1 MRPSPKTSLPP
12 GTLDPRRSRQRMV
25 RELRRSG
32 ITDEAVLQAMAA
44 VPRHLFVEEALRV
57 QAYEDIRL
65 PIGYGQTISQPST
78 VALMTQCLEAR
89 PGMRVLEIGTG
100 SGYQAAVLAV
110 MGCRVYSMERI
121 AGLYRAT
128 RNLLRQLSLRAIHMV
143 QGDGTLGLP
152 AAAPFERI
160 IVTAGGPEIPQP
172 LVRQLADGGILL
184 IPVGD
189 KPRTQRLLRVERRAG
204 RFLTDNL
211 GPAHFVDLV
220 GSHGW

>member
-1 MRPSPKTSLPP
+1 M
-12 GTLDPRRSRQRMV
+12 LDPRRSRQRMV
-25 RELRRSG
+25 QELKRSG
-32 ITDEAVLQAMAA
+32 ITDAAVLQAMAV

-78 VALMTQCLEAR
+78 VALMTQRLEAQ

-110 MGCRVYSMERI
+110 MGCRVYTIERI
-121 AGLYRAT
+121 AELYHAT
-128 RNLLRQLSLRAIHMV
+128 RNLLQQLSLRAIYMV
-143 QGDGTLGLP
+143 RGDGTLGLP

-172 LVRQLADGGILL
+172 LLQQLAEGGILL

-189 KPRTQRLLRVERRAG
+189 KPRTQRLLRVQRRAG
-204 RFLTDNL
+204 RFLTENL
-211 GPAHFVDLV
+211 GPANFVDLV

>member
-32 ITDEAVLQAMAA
+32 ITDEAVLQAMAD

-110 MGCRVYSMERI
+110 MGCRVYSIERI

-160 IVTAGGPEIPQP
+160 IVTAGGPEIPRP

-204 RFLTDNL
+204 RVLTDNL

>member
-32 ITDEAVLQAMAA
+32 ITDEAVLQAMAD
-44 VPRHLFVEEALRV
+44 VPRHLFVEEALRA

-110 MGCRVYSMERI
+110 MGCRVYSIERI

-204 RFLTDNL
+204 RVLTDNL
-211 GPAHFVDLV
+211 GPVHFVDLV

>member
-1 MRPSPKTSLPP
+1 M
-12 GTLDPRRSRQRMV
+12 LDPRRSRQRMV
-25 RELRRSG
+25 QELRRSG
-32 ITDEAVLQAMAA
+32 ITDEAVLQAMAG

-78 VALMTQCLEAR
+78 VALMTQNLEVR

-110 MGCRVYSMERI
+110 MGCRVYTVERI
-121 AGLYRAT
+121 AELYHAT
-128 RNLLRQLSLRAIHMV
+128 RNLLQQLSLRAIYMV
-143 QGDGTLGLP
+143 RGDGTLGLP

-160 IVTAGGPEIPQP
+160 IVTAGGPEVPQP
-172 LVRQLADGGILL
+172 LLQQLAEGGILL

-189 KPRTQRLLRVERRAG
+189 KPRTQRLLRVHRRAG
-204 RFLTDNL
+204 RFLTENL
-211 GPAHFVDLV
+211 GPANFVDLV

>member
-1 MRPSPKTSLPP
+1 M
-12 GTLDPRRSRQRMV
+12 LDPRRSRQRMV
-25 RELRRSG
+25 QELKRSG
-32 ITDEAVLQAMAA
+32 ITDEAVLQAMGT

-78 VALMTQCLEAR
+78 VALMTQRLEAR

-110 MGCRVYSMERI
+110 MGCRVYTVERL
-121 AGLYRAT
+121 AELYHVT
-128 RNLLRQLSLRAIHMV
+128 RNLLQQLSLRAIPMV
-143 QGDGTLGLP
+143 RGDGTLGLP

-160 IVTAGGPEIPQP
+160 IVTAGGPEIPHP
-172 LVRQLADGGILL
+172 LLEQLAEGGILL

-189 KPRTQRLLRVERRAG
+189 KPRTQCLLRVRRRAG
-204 RFLTDNL
+204 RFLTENL
-211 GPAHFVDLV
+211 GPANFVDLV

>member
-1 MRPSPKTSLPP
+1 M
-12 GTLDPRRSRQRMV
+12 LDPRRSRQRMV
-25 RELRRSG
+25 QELKRSG
-32 ITDEAVLQAMAA
+32 ITDAAVLQAMAV
-44 VPRHLFVEEALRV
+44 VPRQLFVEEALRV

-78 VALMTQCLEAR
+78 VALMTQRLEAR

-110 MGCRVYSMERI
+110 MGCRVYTIERI
-121 AGLYRAT
+121 AELYHAT
-128 RNLLRQLSLRAIHMV
+128 RNLLQQLSLRAIYMV
-143 QGDGTLGLP
+143 RGDGTLGLP

-172 LVRQLADGGILL
+172 LLQQLAEGGILL

-189 KPRTQRLLRVERRAG
+189 KPRTQRLLRVQRRAG
-204 RFLTDNL
+204 RFLTENL
-211 GPAHFVDLV
+211 GPANFVDLV

>member
-1 MRPSPKTSLPP
+1 
-12 GTLDPRRSRQRMV
+12 MV
-25 RELRRSG
+25 QELKRSG
-32 ITDEAVLQAMAA
+32 ITDEAVLQAMGT

-78 VALMTQCLEAR
+78 VALMTQRLEAR

-110 MGCRVYSMERI
+110 MGCRVYTVERL
-121 AGLYRAT
+121 AELYHVT
-128 RNLLRQLSLRAIHMV
+128 RNLLQQLSLRAIYMV
-143 QGDGTLGLP
+143 RGDGTLGLP

-160 IVTAGGPEIPQP
+160 IVTAGGPEVPQP
-172 LVRQLADGGILL
+172 LLQQLAEGGILL

-189 KPRTQRLLRVERRAG
+189 KPRTQRLLRVHRRAG
-204 RFLTDNL
+204 RFLTENL
-211 GPAHFVDLV
+211 GPANFVDLV

>member
-32 ITDEAVLQAMAA
+32 ITDEAVLQAMAD
-44 VPRHLFVEEALRV
+44 VPRHLFVEEALRA

-110 MGCRVYSMERI
+110 MGCRVYSIERI

-143 QGDGTLGLP
+143 HGDGTLGLP

-204 RFLTDNL
+204 RVLTDNL

>member
-1 MRPSPKTSLPP
+1 M
-12 GTLDPRRSRQRMV
+12 LDPRRSRQRMV
-25 RELRRSG
+25 QELKRSG
-32 ITDEAVLQAMAA
+32 ITDAAVLQAMAV

-78 VALMTQCLEAR
+78 VALMTQRLEAR

-110 MGCRVYSMERI
+110 MGCRVYTIERI
-121 AGLYRAT
+121 AELYHAT
-128 RNLLRQLSLRAIHMV
+128 RNLLQQLSLRAIYMV
-143 QGDGTLGLP
+143 RGDGTLGLP

-160 IVTAGGPEIPQP
+160 IVTAGGPEIPHP
-172 LVRQLADGGILL
+172 LLQQLAEGGILL

-189 KPRTQRLLRVERRAG
+189 KPRTQRLLRVQRRAG
-204 RFLTDNL
+204 RFLTENL
-211 GPAHFVDLV
+211 GPANFVDLV

>member
-1 MRPSPKTSLPP
+1 M
-12 GTLDPRRSRQRMV
+12 LDPRRSRQRMV
-25 RELRRSG
+25 QELKRSG
-32 ITDEAVLQAMAA
+32 ITDAAVLQAMAV

-78 VALMTQCLEAR
+78 VALMTQRLEAR

-110 MGCRVYSMERI
+110 MGCRVYTIERI
-121 AGLYRAT
+121 AELYHAT
-128 RNLLRQLSLRAIHMV
+128 RNLLQQLSLRAIYMV
-143 QGDGTLGLP
+143 RGDGTLGLP

-172 LVRQLADGGILL
+172 RLQQLAEGGILL

-189 KPRTQRLLRVERRAG
+189 KPRTQRLLRVQRRAG
-204 RFLTDNL
+204 RFLTENL
-211 GPAHFVDLV
+211 GPANFVDLV

>member
-1 MRPSPKTSLPP
+1 MRQSPKTSLPP

-32 ITDEAVLQAMAA
+32 ITDEAVLQAMAD
-44 VPRHLFVEEALRV
+44 VPRHLFVEEALRA

-110 MGCRVYSMERI
+110 MGCRVYSIERI

-204 RFLTDNL
+204 RVLTDNL

>member
-32 ITDEAVLQAMAA
+32 ITDEAVLQAMAD
-44 VPRHLFVEEALRV
+44 VPRHLFVEEALRA

-110 MGCRVYSMERI
+110 MGCRVYSIERI

-204 RFLTDNL
+204 RVLTDNL

>member
-32 ITDEAVLQAMAA
+32 ITDEAVLQAMAD
-44 VPRHLFVEEALRV
+44 VPRHLFVEEALRA

-110 MGCRVYSMERI
+110 MGCRVYSIERI
-121 AGLYRAT
+121 AGMYRAT

-160 IVTAGGPEIPQP
+160 IVTAGGPEIPRP

-204 RFLTDNL
+204 RVLTDNL

>member
-32 ITDEAVLQAMAA
+32 ITDEAVLQAMAD
-44 VPRHLFVEEALRV
+44 VPRHLFVEEALRA

-78 VALMTQCLEAR
+78 VALMTQCLEAL

-110 MGCRVYSMERI
+110 MGCRVYSIERI

-160 IVTAGGPEIPQP
+160 IVTAGGPEIPRP

-204 RFLTDNL
+204 RVLTDNL

>member
-1 MRPSPKTSLPP
+1 M
-12 GTLDPRRSRQRMV
+12 LDPRRSRQRMV
-25 RELRRSG
+25 QELKRSG
-32 ITDEAVLQAMAA
+32 ITDAAVLQAMAV

-78 VALMTQCLEAR
+78 VALMTQRLEAR

-110 MGCRVYSMERI
+110 MGCRVYTIERI
-121 AGLYRAT
+121 AELYHAT
-128 RNLLRQLSLRAIHMV
+128 RNLLQQLSLRDIYMV
-143 QGDGTLGLP
+143 RGDGTLGLP

-172 LVRQLADGGILL
+172 LLQQLAEGGILL

-189 KPRTQRLLRVERRAG
+189 KPRTQRLLRVQRRAG
-204 RFLTDNL
+204 RFLTENL
-211 GPAHFVDLV
+211 GPANFVDLV

>member
-32 ITDEAVLQAMAA
+32 ITDEAVLQAMAD
-44 VPRHLFVEEALRV
+44 VPRHLFVEEALRA

-110 MGCRVYSMERI
+110 MGCRVYSIERI

-204 RFLTDNL
+204 RVLTDNL
-211 GPAHFVDLV
+211 GPAHFVELV
-220 GSHGW
+220 GRHGW

>member
-1 MRPSPKTSLPP
+1 
-12 GTLDPRRSRQRMV
+12 MV
-25 RELRRSG
+25 RDLKRSG
-32 ITDEAVLQAMAA
+32 ITDDAVLQAMAV

-65 PIGYGQTISQPST
+65 PIGYGQTLSQPST
-78 VALMTQCLEAR
+78 VALMTQRLEVL

-110 MGCRVYSMERI
+110 MGCRVYSIERI

-152 AAAPFERI
+152 TAAPFERI
-160 IVTAGGPEIPQP
+160 IVTAGGPEIPRP
-172 LVRQLADGGILL
+172 LLQQLADGGILL

-189 KPRTQRLLRVERRAG
+189 KPRTQRLLRVQRRAG

-211 GPAHFVDLV
+211 GPATFVDLV

>member
-1 MRPSPKTSLPP
+1 M
-12 GTLDPRRSRQRMV
+12 LDPRRSRQRMV
-25 RELRRSG
+25 QELKRSG
-32 ITDEAVLQAMAA
+32 ITDAAVLQAMAV

-78 VALMTQCLEAR
+78 VALMTQRLEAR

-110 MGCRVYSMERI
+110 MGCRVYTIERI
-121 AGLYRAT
+121 AELYHAT
-128 RNLLRQLSLRAIHMV
+128 RNLLQQLSLRAIYMV
-143 QGDGTLGLP
+143 RGDGTLGLP

-172 LVRQLADGGILL
+172 LLQQLAEGGILL

-189 KPRTQRLLRVERRAG
+189 KPRTQRLLRVQRRAG
-204 RFLTDNL
+204 RFLTENL
-211 GPAHFVDLV
+211 GPANFVDLV

>member
-1 MRPSPKTSLPP
+1 MRPSQNSSPP
-12 GTLDPRRSRQRMV
+12 PVSLDPRRSRQRMV
-25 RELRRSG
+25 RDLKRSG
-32 ITDEAVLQAMAA
+32 ITDDAVLQAMAV

-65 PIGYGQTISQPST
+65 PIGYGQTLSQPST
-78 VALMTQCLEAR
+78 VALMTQRLEVL

-110 MGCRVYSMERI
+110 MGCRVYSIERI

-152 AAAPFERI
+152 TAAPFERI
-160 IVTAGGPEIPQP
+160 IVTAGGPEIPRP
-172 LVRQLADGGILL
+172 LLQQLADGGILL

-189 KPRTQRLLRVERRAG
+189 KPRTQRLLRVQRRAG

-211 GPAHFVDLV
+211 GPATFVDLV

>member
-1 MRPSPKTSLPP
+1 M
-12 GTLDPRRSRQRMV
+12 LDPRRSRQRMV
-25 RELRRSG
+25 QELRRSG
-32 ITDEAVLQAMAA
+32 ITDEAVLQAMAG

-78 VALMTQCLEAR
+78 VALMTQNLEVR

-110 MGCRVYSMERI
+110 MGCRVYTVERI
-121 AGLYRAT
+121 AELYHAT
-128 RNLLRQLSLRAIHMV
+128 RNLLQQLSLRAIYMV
-143 QGDGTLGLP
+143 RGDGTLGLP

-160 IVTAGGPEIPQP
+160 IVTAGGPEVPQP
-172 LVRQLADGGILL
+172 LLQQLAEGGILL

-189 KPRTQRLLRVERRAG
+189 KPRTQRLLRVHRRAG
-204 RFLTDNL
+204 RFFTENL
-211 GPAHFVDLV
+211 GPANFVDLV

>member
-32 ITDEAVLQAMAA
+32 ITDEAVLQAMAD
-44 VPRHLFVEEALRV
+44 VPRHLFVEEALRA

-110 MGCRVYSMERI
+110 MGCRVYSIERI

-160 IVTAGGPEIPQP
+160 IVTAGGPEIPRP

-204 RFLTDNL
+204 RVLTDNL

>member
-1 MRPSPKTSLPP
+1 
-12 GTLDPRRSRQRMV
+12 MV
-25 RELRRSG
+25 QELKRSG
-32 ITDEAVLQAMAA
+32 ITDAAVLQAMAV

-78 VALMTQCLEAR
+78 VALMTQRLEAR

-110 MGCRVYSMERI
+110 MGCRVYTIERI
-121 AGLYRAT
+121 AELYHAT
-128 RNLLRQLSLRAIHMV
+128 RNLLQQLSLRAIYMV
-143 QGDGTLGLP
+143 RGDGTLGLP

-172 LVRQLADGGILL
+172 LLQQLAEGGILL

-189 KPRTQRLLRVERRAG
+189 KPRTQRLLRVQRRAG
-204 RFLTDNL
+204 RFLTENL
-211 GPAHFVDLV
+211 GPANFVDLV

>member
-1 MRPSPKTSLPP
+1 
-12 GTLDPRRSRQRMV
+12 
-25 RELRRSG
+25 
-32 ITDEAVLQAMAA
+32 MAG

-78 VALMTQCLEAR
+78 VALMTQNLEVR

-110 MGCRVYSMERI
+110 MGCRVYTVERI
-121 AGLYRAT
+121 AELYHAT
-128 RNLLRQLSLRAIHMV
+128 RNLLQQLSLRAIYMV
-143 QGDGTLGLP
+143 RGDGTLGLP

-160 IVTAGGPEIPQP
+160 IVTAGGPEVPQP
-172 LVRQLADGGILL
+172 LLQQLAEGGILL

-189 KPRTQRLLRVERRAG
+189 KPRTQPQPRGHRPAGRLLTE
-204 RFLTDNL
+204 NL
-211 GPAHFVDLV
+211 GPATLVDLV
-220 GSHGW
+220 GCHGW

>member
-1 MRPSPKTSLPP
+1 M
-12 GTLDPRRSRQRMV
+12 LDPRRSRQRMV
-25 RELRRSG
+25 QELRRSG
-32 ITDEAVLQAMAA
+32 ITDEAVLQAMAG

-65 PIGYGQTISQPST
+65 PIGYGQTISQLST
-78 VALMTQCLEAR
+78 VALMTQNLEVR

-110 MGCRVYSMERI
+110 MGCRVYTVERI
-121 AGLYRAT
+121 AELYHAT
-128 RNLLRQLSLRAIHMV
+128 RNLLQQLSLRAIYMV
-143 QGDGTLGLP
+143 RGDGTLGLP

-160 IVTAGGPEIPQP
+160 IVTAGGPEVPQP
-172 LVRQLADGGILL
+172 LLQQLAEGGILL

-189 KPRTQRLLRVERRAG
+189 KPRTQRLLRVHRRAG
-204 RFLTDNL
+204 RFLTENL
-211 GPAHFVDLV
+211 GPANFVDLV